1 MRILMWCLLVVACGG
16 KPGPE
21 KGTPAPAAPPAASPM
36 RVFDRTLHAIDV
48 NGARL
53 TYRIMGDTGAP
64 VVFVHG
70 TLKDLREW
78 SGQDNVFAQTHR
90 VLVYSRRYH
99 PPNPQVD
106 DAQPYSLK
114 LHVEDLAALLLTLD
128 IAPAHVVGSSYGAY
142 TALELAREH
151 PELVRSLVLADAP
164 IFPLLSHGETSDSVG
179 SLFYT
184 NALDPAR
191 RAFAAGDSV
200 TGIRTF
206 YDAVS
211 GGRGRF
217 DNLPAATR
225 ADLLAHAFEM
235 RREMLANR
243 RDYSP
248 PISCAELGR
257 VTTPVL
263 LVRGDRSP
271 PVFQHI
277 TDELARC
284 LQSDTTV
291 IIPGAG
297 HPPHAGNPSYY
308 NQVVLRFIMTH

>member
-1 MRILMWCLLVVACGG
+1 MRVLACCLLVVACGG
-16 KPGPE
+16 NPAPE
-21 KGTPAPAAPPAASPM
+21 KATPVAPAAPPL
-36 RVFDRTLHAIDV
+36 RVFDRTLHAIEV
-48 NGARL
+48 NGTRL
-53 TYRIMGDTGAP
+53 TYRIMGDTGTP
-64 VVFVHG
+64 VVLVHG

-78 SGQDNVFAQTHR
+78 SSQDNAFAQTHR

-114 LHVEDLAALLLTLD
+114 MNVEDLAALLLTLD

-164 IFPLLSHGETSDSVG
+164 IFPLLSHGELADSLGGV
-179 SLFYT
+179 FYNNT
-184 NALDPAR
+184 LDPAR
-191 RAFAAGDSV
+191 RAFVSGDSV
-200 TGIRTF
+200 AGIRAY
-206 YDAVS
+206 YDGVS

-235 RREMLANR
+235 RRELLANR

-271 PVFQHI
+271 AVFQHV

-291 IIPGAG
+291 VIPGAG
-297 HPPHAGNPSYY
+297 HPPHAGNPRYY
-308 NQVVLRFIMTH
+308 NQVVLRFLLTH

>member
-1 MRILMWCLLVVACGG
+1 MRILMCCLLVVACGG

-21 KGTPAPAAPPAASPM
+21 KATPAPAAPAAPPM
-36 RVFDRTLHAIDV
+36 RAFDRTLHAIEV
-48 NGARL
+48 NGTRL

-142 TALELAREH
+142 TALELARKH

-164 IFPLLSHGETSDSVG
+164 IFPLLSHGEAADSLGGV
-179 SLFYT
+179 FYN

-200 TGIRTF
+200 AGIRAF
-206 YDAVS
+206 YDGVS

-217 DNLPAATR
+217 DNLPAAGR

-243 RDYSP
+243 RDYWP

-263 LVRGDRSP
+263 LVTGDRSP
-271 PVFQHI
+271 AVFQHI

-284 LQSDTTV
+284 LQNDTTV
-291 IIPGAG
+291 IIPRAG

>member
-1 MRILMWCLLVVACGG
+1 MRILMCCVLVVACGG
-16 KPGPE
+16 NPSPE
-21 KGTPAPAAPPAASPM
+21 NAPAPAAPPAAPPM

-64 VVFVHG
+64 VVLVHG

-78 SGQDNVFAQTHR
+78 TAQDNAFAQTHR

-142 TALELAREH
+142 IALELAREH

-164 IFPLLSHGETSDSVG
+164 IFPLLAHGETSDSVAG
-179 SLFYT
+179 LFYT
-184 NALDPAR
+184 NTLDPAR
-191 RAFAAGDSV
+191 RAFATGDSV
-200 TGIRTF
+200 AGIRAF
-206 YDAVS
+206 YDGVS

-225 ADLLAHAFEM
+225 GELLAHAFEM
-235 RREMLANR
+235 RRELLANR
-243 RDYSP
+243 RDYAP
-248 PISCAELGR
+248 PISCVELGR

-263 LVRGDRSP
+263 LVRGERSP
-271 PVFQHI
+271 AVFQHI

-284 LQSDTTV
+284 LQNDTTV
-291 IIPGAG
+291 IIPRAG
-297 HPPHAGNPSYY
+297 HPPHASNPAYY
-308 NQVVLRFIMTH
+308 NHVVLRFIMTH